1 VSRPAGWQFSAPAC
15 TAREVTARLVGPF
28 LSIFLRGPAVHGAEH
43 LDELTG
49 PALICPTHAS
59 HFDFSALRLAL
70 GPKHRRRIAVTAAA
84 DYFTVSRVRWF
95 FAAWLGAFPFDRGG
109 RRTKRSLE
117 AAESFLSEG
126 WHVLVFPEGT
136 RSMSGEIG
144 PFRPGIGLLA
154 VQTGCQVLPVRITGI
169 SKVLPKGSRRPHRA
183 PVEVRFGAPV
193 RAQSGESPR
202 DFTEHLESVIRAL

>member
-1 VSRPAGWQFSAPAC
+1 VSRPSGWQFSGPAC
-15 TAREVTARLVGPF
+15 AAREITARLVGPF
-28 LSIFLRGPAVHGAEH
+28 LAHLLRGPAVRGAAH

-70 GPKHRRRIAVTAAA
+70 GPRHRRRIAVTAAA
-84 DYFTVSRVRWF
+84 DYFTVSRLRWF

-109 RRTKRSLE
+109 RGARRSLE

-126 WHVLVFPEGT
+126 WHVLVFTEGT
-136 RSMSGEIG
+136 RSLSGEIG

-169 SKVLPKGSRRPHRA
+169 AKVLPKGSRLPHRA
-183 PVEVRFGAPV
+183 PVEVCFGAPV
-193 RAQSGESPR
+193 RAQSGELPR
-202 DFTEHLESVIRAL
+202 DFTERLESVIRAL